1 MSTPNWANLVAQ
13 GRAKAHGVSWSEEE
27 AAARVLGIPAEY
39 VRSGILTLEDYEK
52 AKKSDANN
60 GAPLERLSRGE
71 LIAQAQKAGLEF
83 TPEAPD
89 STLIQLLGDPKAL
102 KAAKAAQ
109 NAKAKAEAD
118 AAKEAAK
125 AAKAAK
131 K

>member
-13 GRAKAHGVSWSEEE
+13 GRAKAHGVSWTEEE

-52 AKKSDANN
+52 AKKADAKN
-60 GAPLERLSRGE
+60 GPPLERLSRGE
-71 LIAQAQKAGLEF
+71 LQAQAIEAGLEF
-83 TPEAPD
+83 TPETPD
-89 STLIQLLGDPKAL
+89 NVLIQLLSDPAAL

-109 NAKAKAEAD
+109 KAKAKAEAD
-118 AAKEAAK
+118 AKKEADK